1 MGRKQNRSDTTG
13 HDAPLALDFTQTVE
27 LLADFR
33 MGLRRFLSFSE
44 SILSAVGISSPQ
56 YQALLIIVRS
66 RDDGVT
72 VGALAKELLLVPHG
86 AVQIVNRLSEAGLVV
101 RRSDADDARISQ
113 VHVTPKGL
121 LLMKTLVKAHAG
133 ELRDQERLL
142 RKSLDSLR
150 AATDDTTR

>member
-1 MGRKQNRSDTTG
+1 MNRKNTVNLTRR
-13 HDAPLALDFTQTVE
+13 DAPNFMRTVE

-33 MGLRRFLSFSE
+33 MGLRRFLSFSD
-44 SILSAVGISSPQ
+44 SILAAVGLTSPQ
-56 YQALLIIVRS
+56 YQALLIVVRS

-86 AVQIVNRLSEAGLVV
+86 AVQLVNRLSEGGFVV
-101 RRSDADDARISQ
+101 RRSDPSDARLSR

-121 LLMKTLVKAHAG
+121 QLMQTLVKAHAG

-150 AATDDTTR
+150 AVTAEPEG